1 MRTAS
6 PSAADR
12 LCIAAAASANIE
24 TSNWQGAS
32 CGDGEGENSKPMV
45 TAEQTRDSALRSA
58 IKYRPDIDGL
68 RAVAVTSVVAYH
80 CGLGWFRGG
89 FVGVDIFFVISGYLI
104 GSLVYK
110 EIRGRSFRIAKFYG
124 RRAKRILPA
133 LFGVLMFS
141 YIAAMFLLSP
151 LEMKDFARAA
161 LATITSSSNIL
172 YWLKSGYFA
181 ANSDQNPLLMTW
193 SLGVEEQFYV
203 IFPLLMLLLRRLPQR
218 VLFTIISGL
227 ALLSLVLSI
236 LGTPIK
242 PDATFYLLPTRAW
255 ELAAGILPAMLEA
268 NRSHTSSR
276 LPAVAMHGFSLVG
289 LALMGVAIFTFN
301 TSTPFPGYAA
311 LLPVVGAVLIIA
323 ARQGIVNRL
332 LAWQPIVFVGLI
344 SYSWYLWHWPLLS
357 FARICSD
364 SGISTVV
371 AITLALVSFACA
383 VLSWRFIEQPFRKS
397 TTPTPLLLKRYAVV
411 AVAMMVPAVLFG
423 ITHGLPQRNRSVQQM
438 EIVGEP
444 LRHDVCVAPYGASHP
459 ILAPPCVPL
468 GQGRAVAVI
477 GDSHAAALADG
488 FRPIAA
494 QQGYRLLELTKGSC
508 PALQGVSAS
517 SIHHPTHDRE
527 CAKFNRE
534 VIAYLLREPSIDA
547 VVIAGVWSGYLH
559 DGKER
564 FTLVAGDEDASG
576 ASAARSGPLL
586 EQGLNAEI
594 DQLEQM
600 GKVVYLFQDNNSFSF
615 DPMRHMRTHL
625 IAPRRF
631 MARLV
636 AASTLRWSDGVA
648 PPSGYPEDA
657 EARRLVAVV
666 SKAHPEVHLV
676 DPQDA
681 LCSAVG
687 CRFALGNQSLFVDT
701 HHLSSLGA
709 QTALSELRLP

>member
-1 MRTAS
+1 MQ
-6 PSAADR
+6 
-12 LCIAAAASANIE
+12 
-24 TSNWQGAS
+24 TSKHPTGQRAS
-32 CGDGEGENSKPMV
+32 CGEGRENSKPMV
-45 TAEQTRDSALRSA
+45 TAEQTRDSALHSA

-161 LATITSSSNIL
+161 LATIASSSNIL

-255 ELAAGILPAMLEA
+255 ELAAGILLAMLEA
-268 NRSHTSSR
+268 NRTHTSSR
-276 LPAVAMHGFSLVG
+276 LPAVAMHAVSLAG
-289 LALMGVAIFTFN
+289 LALMVVAIFTFN

-364 SGISTVV
+364 SGISTRV

-383 VLSWRFIEQPFRKS
+383 VLSWKFIEQPFRKS
-397 TTPTPLLLKRYAVV
+397 ATPTPLLLKRYATV
-411 AVAMMVPAVLFG
+411 AVAMMIPAVVFG

-438 EIVGEP
+438 EMVGEP
-444 LRHDVCVAPYGASHP
+444 LRHDVCVAAYGVSHP
-459 ILAPPCVPL
+459 VLVPPCVAP
-468 GQGRAVAVI
+468 GQGRAVAII
-477 GDSHAAALADG
+477 GDSHAAALAEG
-488 FRPIAA
+488 LRSIAA
-494 QQGYRLLELTKGSC
+494 QQGYQLVELTKASC
-508 PALQGVSAS
+508 PALQGVRAF
-517 SIHHPTHDRE
+517 SIHHPGHDRQCTE
-527 CAKFNRE
+527 FNRE
-534 VIAYLLREPSIDA
+534 VMAYLLHEPRIDA
-547 VVIAGVWSGYLH
+547 VAIAGVWSGYLY

-564 FTLVAGDEDASG
+564 FTLLPGNEDASD
-576 ASAARSGPLL
+576 ASVARSGPLL

-615 DPMRHMRTHL
+615 DPMRASAGSLLPERQCTGPPCRQSNNRSSACWSGSWRRSRPRARPSSRARRTRRWRPRECWR
-625 IAPRRF
+625 ARVPPRRPAVRPSSNSRPRPLVLIIVN
-631 MARLV
+631 AR
-636 AASTLRWSDGVA
+636 TLA
-648 PPSGYPEDA
+648 M
-657 EARRLVAVV
+657 
-666 SKAHPEVHLV
+666 
-676 DPQDA
+676 
-681 LCSAVG
+681 
-687 CRFALGNQSLFVDT
+687 LFD
-701 HHLSSLGA
+701 
-709 QTALSELRLP
+709 R